1 MHTHSLV
8 VDKLRCNI
16 FCILKN
22 TSHNSICQI
31 YKTLYYIFVN
41 WSNLWN
47 TILYFCEPQEAVKF
61 MHHGKRHRL
70 STADIDHALRA
81 QNIEVFCVCSYTTI
95 PFRIIP
101 FRLSGYL
108 TCCNFFQSKNFL
120 IYENFINFDCLI
132 FYKVKSNMNFKKKK
146 IFNSGFLVQ
155 VKFLIL
161 L

>member
-81 QNIEVFCVCSYTTI
+81 QNIEVFLFAHI
-95 PFRIIP
+95 PLF
-101 FRLSGYL
+101 LSELSLSVYQVISHVI
-108 TCCNFFQSKNFL
+108 FFQNRNVL
-120 IYENFINFDCLI
+120 IYENFINLDCLV
-132 FYKVKSNMNFKKKK
+132 FYKVKSNMNLKK
-146 IFNSGFLVQ
+146 IN
-155 VKFLIL
+155 
-161 L
+161 

>member
-1 MHTHSLV
+1 MHTNLLV

-16 FCILKN
+16 FCILKS
-22 TSHNSICQI
+22 TSHNLFGQS
-31 YKTLYYIFVN
+31 YKTR
-41 WSNLWN
+41 